1 MVDRHTDPDEIDPLE
16 EQVRDEPNPELVRQ
30 HDEDQDPLEE
40 AIIKDLER
48 AEESDAIGAEEADGL
63 DPSPVLDD
71 A

>member
-1 MVDRHTDPDEIDPLE
+1 MTDQHTDPDDSDPLE
-16 EQVRDEPNPELVRQ
+16 EQVRDEPNPELGRQ
-30 HDEDQDPLEE
+30 HDEDQDPLGE

-63 DPSPVLDD
+63 DPSPVVDD

>member
-1 MVDRHTDPDEIDPLE
+1 MVDQHTDPDEIDPLE
-16 EQVRDEPNPELVRQ
+16 EQVRNEPNPELVRQ
-30 HDEDQDPLEE
+30 HDGDQDPLGE

-63 DPSPVLDD
+63 DPSPVVDD